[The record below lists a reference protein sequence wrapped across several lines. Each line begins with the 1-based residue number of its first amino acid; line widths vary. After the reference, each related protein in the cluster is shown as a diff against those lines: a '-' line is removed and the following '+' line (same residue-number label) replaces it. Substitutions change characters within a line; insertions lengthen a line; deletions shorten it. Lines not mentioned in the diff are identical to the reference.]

1 MEAFHLSRPQ
11 VEFIQYQ
18 SIKPELIGGSVKG
31 LSQRVISQDSELGD
45 LARIL
50 EFEPGT
56 DTSSNGV
63 QVHDYWE
70 EIYII
75 DGSVIDLTL
84 NKEFTKGMVAS
95 RPPGME
101 HGPWK
106 SLEGCTM
113 FEVRYYKK

>member
-1 MEAFHLSRPQ
+1 MSRSP
-11 VEFIQYQ
+11 VEFIDYE
-18 SIKPELIGGSVKG
+18 SIKPEVIEGRVKG
-31 LSQRVISQDSELGD
+31 LSQRVISEDSESGD
-45 LARIL
+45 LARVL
-50 EFEPGT
+50 EFAPGT

-75 DGSVIDLTL
+75 DGSVVDLTL

-95 RPPGME
+95 RPPGMK

-106 SLEGCTM
+106 SPNGCTM
-113 FEVRYYKK
+113 FEVRYYKEK

>member
-1 MEAFHLSRPQ
+1 MSRPE
-11 VEFIQYQ
+11 VEFIKYQ
-18 SIKPELIGGSVKG
+18 SIKSEPIEGTVKG
-31 LSQRVISQDSELGD
+31 LSQRVISQDFESKNLS
-45 LARIL
+45 RIL

-56 DTSSNGV
+56 DTSLNGI

-70 EIYII
+70 ELYIV

-106 SLEGCTM
+106 SLNGCTM

>member
-1 MEAFHLSRPQ
+1 MSRPQ